1 VRTAGSQLAA
11 LRLVPMEARPLREV
25 FRDRMVE
32 PQPGVPLSVRMV
44 KWLLVAAQLV
54 PAVMAEA
61 AWLPQVLPVWER
73 ASLA

>member
-1 VRTAGSQLAA
+1 MRTAGSQLAA
-11 LRLVPMEARPLREV
+11 LRWVPMEVRLLWEA

-32 PQPGVPLSVRMV
+32 PQPEVPLSVRMV

-54 PAVMAEA
+54 PAAMAEA